1 MTAQVCLS
9 QQEVSIG
16 ELLEEAKID
25 PDNLLKEVNAAVEK
39 EAGTESPTLAVK
51 EPEADTASTPRPRL
65 FRPKQQ
71 RPSLQKSLKSLQDQQ
86 RSESQL
92 VSGKPDQ
99 EDKEAAPPKKRF
111 RPATAPLASTSAA
124 PAQASSEAETSTSEP
139 KPSRQ
144 RSFGGRSKFCCSS
157 YYE

>member
-9 QQEVSIG
+9 QQEISIG

-25 PDNLLKEVNAAVEK
+25 PDNLLKEVGIEKEPAVE
-39 EAGTESPTLAVK
+39 SPAPAAK
-51 EPEADTASTPRPRL
+51 EPEPETAPAQRPRL

-92 VSGKPDQ
+92 VNGKP
-99 EDKEAAPPKKRF
+99 EELEKEAAPPRKRF
-111 RPATAPLASTSAA
+111 RPTAAPLASTSAA
-124 PAQASSEAETSTSEP
+124 PAPASASSESETSTAEP
-139 KPSRQ
+139 KTSRPRGPAQ
-144 RSFGGRSKFCCSS
+144 RSFGGRL
-157 YYE
+157 